1 LFRTILVLLIRLA
14 VLIYPF
20 LFAPPALLAQFRSL
34 DVSQYLHASWTA
46 KEGYFQGGL
55 AAITQTSDGY
65 LWLTSTAGL
74 LRFDGVRF
82 VEWKPPERHELPLQI
97 ETLFGS
103 NDGSLWIGGQGLAE
117 LKATGEFRRYYELDG
132 INVEELVEDR
142 DGTIWAGGTA
152 RAGGSPLCHI
162 SRAVARC
169 YGDAKF
175 MGGWVSALFNDG
187 EGRFWAGTNDGI
199 WKIRSGVPEKIVAYP
214 SVIRTFA
221 DDADGGL
228 LFSDGTEIKV
238 LTAEGKI
245 KDYPERIDGKP
256 LRAWAILNDRE
267 GNLWFG
273 TQGQGL
279 VHVHEGR
286 VDRFTTLDGLSF
298 DYNDAIIQDR
308 EGSVW
313 VASGNGLDQFSKP
326 AVLSLTRKQGLSD
339 QEVLSVLTDSKGVT
353 WIGTVGGLD
362 ELKGGRLVKSEIK
375 LPNNEVT
382 SLFETSRGHLL
393 VATNTR
399 NGMVWLES
407 DKAVPLNVASGE
419 NVFELSEDRRGD
431 LWVVNRES
439 GLLHLS
445 SEGELVEAFSR
456 DKLGIHAALLA
467 FDPNR
472 DGLWLTSGVG
482 ELWFFQGGKIVERY
496 GPADGL
502 GGGVLRD
509 PQVDKDGGVWVST
522 RIGLARLMKGR
533 ITLLGRKNG
542 LPCDAVHWMRRDD
555 DQNVWLY
562 MSCGLVSFSN
572 KDLSLWIDHP
582 SHSVTI
588 THYLDNTEGVENLA
602 WNGFY
607 TPQTAKIN
615 DGRILFATTK
625 SGLNV
630 LDPRNLNQNRT
641 PPPVYIEEVT
651 VDGRPIK
658 QADHLSLPKRAR
670 TVHFTFTALSLVA
683 PRKVR
688 FRYKLEGY
696 DKDWS
701 GPVALREVAYTNL
714 PPNDYQFHVIACN
727 NDGVWNNNPASLSFT
742 VPPAWYQTIWFRL
755 LCTLSALGAIY
766 SIYLQRMRRYAA
778 AMKIRFDERLE
789 ERTRLARDLHDT
801 LLQSFQA
808 LMLRFQGAS
817 NLLPTRPVEAKE
829 RLEGAI
835 DQAAQAIVEG
845 RSAVQGLRTSSISN
859 SDLTAAIRA
868 LGEELGASVAE
879 RTSPVFRVELEGSP
893 VDLQPLVRD
902 DVYRIAGE
910 ALRNAFRHAQAQHI
924 EVEIRYDESQM
935 RLRIRDDGRGIDS
948 QVLNG
953 GGAAGHWG
961 LPGMRER
968 AELIGGKLEVW
979 SSSRSGTEIELTVP
993 ASIAY
998 AAFGDRARWWFF
1010 RRTEKKS

>member
-1 LFRTILVLLIRLA
+1 MLIRLA
-14 VLIYPF
+14 VLIFPF
-20 LFAPPALLAQFRSL
+20 LFAPPTLFAQLRSL

-46 KEGYFQGGL
+46 QEGYFPGGL
-55 AAITQTSDGY
+55 SSITQTSDGY
-65 LWLTSTAGL
+65 LWLNSTAGL

-82 VEWKPPERHELPLQI
+82 VEWKPPSNDALPHQV
-97 ETLFGS
+97 ETLLGS
-103 NDGSLWIGGQGLAE
+103 KDGSLWIGGQGLAQ
-117 LKATGEFRRYYELDG
+117 LRATGEFHRYYELDRLEVRG
-132 INVEELVEDR
+132 LAEDR
-142 DGTIWAGGTA
+142 DGTIWVGGSA
-152 RAGGSPLCHI
+152 KAGGSPLCRI
-162 SRAVARC
+162 SRATTEC
-169 YGDAKF
+169 YGDTKF
-175 MGGWVSALFNDG
+175 MGGWVSALFNDR
-187 EGRFWAGTNDGI
+187 EGRLWAGTNDGI
-199 WKIRSGVPEKIVAYP
+199 WEIRSGVPEKIVAYP

-221 DDADGGL
+221 DGADGGL

-238 LTAEGKI
+238 LTAKGQI
-245 KDYPERIDGKP
+245 KAYPERVDGKP
-256 LRAWAILNDRE
+256 LRAWAILKDRQ

-298 DYNDAIIQDR
+298 DHNEAIIQDR

-313 VASGNGLDQFSKP
+313 VASGSGLDQFSKP
-326 AVLSLTRKQGLSD
+326 AVPRLTRKQGLSSE
-339 QEVLSVLTDSKGVT
+339 EVLSVLTDSKGVS

-362 ELKGGRLVKSEIK
+362 ELRDGRLIKSKTK

-393 VATNTR
+393 VATNTQ

-407 DKAVPLNVASGE
+407 DNAVPLNVPSGE
-419 NVFELSEDRRGD
+419 NVFEVTEDRRGD

-445 SEGELVEAFSR
+445 PKGELLETFSR
-456 DKLGIHAALLA
+456 DELGIRAGLFA
-467 FDPNR
+467 FDPKR
-472 DGLWLTSGVG
+472 DGLWLTSALG

-502 GGGVLRD
+502 GDGVLRD
-509 PQVDKDGGVWVST
+509 PQVDKDGGVWVGT
-522 RIGLARLMKGR
+522 RVGLAHLMKGK

-562 MSCGLVSFSN
+562 MSCGLVSFSHN
-572 KDLSLWIDHP
+572 DLSSWIDQP
-582 SHSVTI
+582 SHLVTI
-588 THYLDNTEGVENLA
+588 THYLDNTEGVENIA

-607 TPQTAKIN
+607 TPQTARMN

-630 LDPRNLNQNRT
+630 LDPRNLNQNT
-641 PPPVYIEEVT
+641 APPPVYIEEVT
-651 VDGRPIK
+651 VDGRQIK

-670 TVHFTFTALSLVA
+670 TLHFMFTALSLVA

-701 GPVALREVAYTNL
+701 LPVALREVTYTNL
-714 PPNDYQFHVIACN
+714 PPGDYKFNVTACN
-727 NDGVWNNNPASLSFT
+727 NDGVWSNTAASLSFT
-742 VPPAWYQTIWFRL
+742 VPPAWYQTVWFRL
-755 LCTLSALGAIY
+755 LCALSALGTIY
-766 SIYLQRMRRYAA
+766 SIYLRRMSRYAA

-817 NLLPTRPVEAKE
+817 NLLPTRPIEAKE

-835 DQAAQAIVEG
+835 DQAAHAIVEG
-845 RSAVQGLRTSSISN
+845 RSAVQGLRTSSMST
-859 SDLTAAIRA
+859 SDLSTALRA
-868 LGEELGASVAE
+868 LGEELGASEAE
-879 RTSPVFRVELEGSP
+879 RTPPVFRMELEGSP
-893 VDLQPLVRD
+893 VDLRPLVRD

-910 ALRNAFRHAQAQHI
+910 ALRNAFKHAQARHI

-948 QVLNG
+948 EVLNG
-953 GGAAGHWG
+953 AGPAGHWG
-961 LPGMRER
+961 LAGMRER

-979 SSSRSGTEIELTVP
+979 SSSQSGTEIELSIP

-998 AAFGDRARWWFF
+998 AAFGNRTRWWFF
-1010 RRTEKKS
+1010 G